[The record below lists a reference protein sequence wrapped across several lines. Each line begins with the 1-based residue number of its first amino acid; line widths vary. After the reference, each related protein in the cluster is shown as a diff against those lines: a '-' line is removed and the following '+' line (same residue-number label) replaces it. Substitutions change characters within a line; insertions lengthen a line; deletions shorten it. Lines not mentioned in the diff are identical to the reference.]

1 VYIMEQKQPA
11 IAAPPVSA
19 ELSAGRN
26 AYLKERIIRS
36 VWFMAAAFGALSVF
50 FILAFLVKDG
60 LPIFAT
66 VTPGEFL
73 FGAVWN
79 PTGALPAYGT
89 LPLWVGTILVTI
101 GAMVIAAPLGIAC
114 AIVIAELAS
123 PRVKAIVKPAIELLA
138 GIPSVVYGFFG
149 LIVLTDL
156 IRVNF
161 SIPTGETWLAGSVL
175 LGIMA
180 LPTIISVSEDA
191 ISAVPKEYRE
201 GSLGLGATR
210 WQTISQV
217 VVPAALSGIT
227 HPWYRKGGRRD
238 DGGFDGHR
246 QCPHHPG
253 SVV

>member
-1 VYIMEQKQPA
+1 MEQKQPA

-66 VTPGEFL
+66 VTPGGEFL

-101 GAMVIAAPLGIAC
+101 GAMVIAAP
-114 AIVIAELAS
+114 
-123 PRVKAIVKPAIELLA
+123 PW
-138 GIPSVVYGFFG
+138 
-149 LIVLTDL
+149 VLPVRL
-156 IRVNF
+156 SLQN
-161 SIPTGETWLAGSVL
+161 
-175 LGIMA
+175 
-180 LPTIISVSEDA
+180 LP
-191 ISAVPKEYRE
+191 
-201 GSLGLGATR
+201 
-210 WQTISQV
+210 
-217 VVPAALSGIT
+217 
-227 HPWYRKGGRRD
+227 HP
-238 DGGFDGHR
+238 
-246 QCPHHPG
+246 P
-253 SVV
+253 V